1 MMLSKFL
8 AFSFKEVD
16 LDYKKKSNFMCMSLL
31 VLGFLGLLEKGL
43 WGCSFAAGTLRNI
56 CTRINCCTQVEHAF
70 LICDAQWLSTRR
82 EIHKI
87 LVWNEISQ
95 EEDIFQPF
103 PMAGHTLLRVDGYQL
118 LGKFQVWCIWLS
130 QAFLLNLCLWP
141 LESIWPC
148 GLELLGAVG
157 GIGSQWAP
165 ARVSVQP
172 GSDSWC
178 PALWP
183 LLIAWWN
190 YS

>member
-1 MMLSKFL
+1 MYVIISTWVLRTSGERSSRMQFCSWHI
-8 AFSFKEVD
+8 KEH
-16 LDYKKKSNFMCMSLL
+16 LHQNKLL
-31 VLGFLGLLEKGL
+31 YSSG
-43 WGCSFAAGTLRNI
+43 A
-56 CTRINCCTQVEHAF
+56 RILNM
-70 LICDAQWLSTRR
+70 WLSTRR

-95 EEDIFQPF
+95 EEHIFQPF

-130 QAFLLNLCLWP
+130 QTFLLNLCLWS
-141 LESIWPC
+141 LGSIWPC